1 MGLPTNHSRLH
12 AFFRGGRPHARSSS
26 KHYKTT
32 RAQQIDK
39 PSKRNSVSSAST
51 SISQHSPSVQDS
63 DPFLLVVGWHSLLQK
78 RVFDGK
84 QSPHVSS
91 QYFDDALRLCEGC
104 CKKDPGVPPTVPSV
118 SAAMQSSDM
127 GSLLSPNSVRA
138 CFMIG
143 LACTSY
149 AINILFNQIFKT
161 FSFGVGAQQVCIII
175 FLPFRWRSVHFLRMY
190 VWQQDH
196 AYCSRKV
203 ATLIMLLLAATAK

>member
-1 MGLPTNHSRLH
+1 M
-12 AFFRGGRPHARSSS
+12 
-26 KHYKTT
+26 
-32 RAQQIDK
+32 
-39 PSKRNSVSSAST
+39 
-51 SISQHSPSVQDS
+51 QDS

-161 FSFGVGAQQVCIII
+161 FSFGVGAQQVCILAMMAFSAFSKDARLATEPVWSICTVPLA
-175 FLPFRWRSVHFLRMY
+175 FGTCALLRGTDGSPVSDN
-190 VWQQDH
+190 VWSEP
-196 AYCSRKV
+196 AFSFKGLRPRVLCSH
-203 ATLIMLLLAATAK
+203 

>member
-1 MGLPTNHSRLH
+1 MGLPTNHSHLH
-12 AFFRGGRPHARSSS
+12 ACFRVGRPHARSSS

-32 RAQQIDK
+32 R
-39 PSKRNSVSSAST
+39 
-51 SISQHSPSVQDS
+51 VQDS
-63 DPFLLVVGWHSLLQK
+63 VPFLLVVGWHSLLQK

-118 SAAMQSSDM
+118 SAAMQSSEM

-138 CFMIG
+138 CFMTG

-161 FSFGVGAQQVCIII
+161 FSLGVGAQQVCIII
-175 FLPFRWRSVHFLRMY
+175 FCHCELQPPGP
-190 VWQQDH
+190 
-196 AYCSRKV
+196 
-203 ATLIMLLLAATAK
+203 